1 MSRYPYPIPSREEI
15 LDALRNATGSQSAK
29 TIAKTLHV
37 KRGEIE
43 GLTRRLEA
51 MQRDG
56 QLNFTEAGGYSIRN
70 STRFIVGQVSSH
82 RDGYG
87 FLLPDEGG
95 DDIYLSEKEMQK
107 VMNGDRVQV
116 RVIASDRRGRFEGTI
131 VEVLSRAHT
140 HVVGRLLHENG
151 TWLIA
156 PEDRRIA
163 HDIIVE
169 KPPKNA
175 QAGQFV
181 NAKLL
186 TQPSR
191 YAQPLGQIVEV
202 LGDMDDPGIEIEIAV
217 RKFGLPHIFSKE
229 AMDRANSLPDT
240 VQPADLTDRVDL
252 RDVPFVTIDGEDARD
267 FDDAVY
273 CEPVEMGKTTGYR
286 LLVAIADVSHYV
298 KPNDP
303 IDKDALLRS
312 TSVYFPRRVIP
323 MLPEK
328 LSNGLCSLNPDV
340 DRLALVCDMVVSA
353 EGKPDFYQFYPAVIK
368 SAARMTYT
376 AVASILESPRGPE
389 AAIHANVVPHI
400 RNLFSV
406 YRVLFEAREKRG
418 AIDFETVETYIVS
431 NPEGKIE
438 KILPRVRNDAHK
450 LIEECMLAANVCAA
464 DLLIRHHHPGTY
476 RIHAAP
482 GEEKLDQIRAF
493 LGPLGLRLGGGNS
506 PQPSDYAVLI
516 KQVMPRPDAPLL
528 QTMLLRSMQQAIY
541 SPDNVGHFGLAYK
554 AYTHFTSPIR
564 RYPDLLVHRAIKA
577 ILQGKR
583 YEPAGIDQ
591 RLLNKNVSNA
601 MRRQMNKDKLEGRA
615 TGTAEDSIWH
625 ALGLHCSANE
635 RRADE
640 ASRDVEAWLKCYFIK
655 DKLGE
660 HFTGTVSGV
669 TSFGIFVQLDDL
681 FIEGLVHI
689 TDLGSDYYHFDEV
702 RHELRGE
709 RSGVRYQLTDRVTVQ
724 VSRVDLD
731 SRQIDLV
738 IISGPFKA
746 GKEGAAQGQGTAS
759 APPPVLFDRFKKR
772 GIARVSEKGNLPP
785 GVAAAKRKSNTT
797 RSNNDSA
804 PSFSGKPKSGA
815 KRAETRKRK
824 RR

>member
-1 MSRYPYPIPSREEI
+1 M
-15 LDALRNATGSQSAK
+15 
-29 TIAKTLHV
+29 IAKALHV

-43 GLTRRLEA
+43 GLTRRLDA

-56 QLNFTEAGGYSIRN
+56 QLNFTEAGGYTIKD
-70 STRFIVGQVSSH
+70 STRFIVGQISSH
-82 RDGYG
+82 PDGYG

-95 DDIYLSEKEMQK
+95 DDIYLSHNEMQK

-116 RVIASDRRGRFEGTI
+116 RVISSDRRGRFEGTI
-131 VEVLSRAHT
+131 VEVLTRAHT
-140 HVVGRLLHENG
+140 HVVGRLVHENG
-151 TWLIA
+151 IWLIA
-156 PEDRRIA
+156 PEDKRVV

-169 KPPKNA
+169 KPPKNV

-181 NAKLL
+181 NAQLI

-191 YAQPLGQIVEV
+191 YSQPMARIVEV
-202 LGDMDDPGIEIEIAV
+202 LGNMDDPGIEIEIAV

-229 AMDRANSLPDT
+229 AQAAADKLPDT
-240 VQPADLTDRVDL
+240 VSPADMADRVDL

-273 CEPVEMGKTTGYR
+273 CEPVKIGKETAYR

-298 KPNDP
+298 KPNDA
-303 IDKDALLRS
+303 IDQDAILRS

-328 LSNGLCSLNPDV
+328 LSNGLCSLNPNV
-340 DRLALVCDMVVSA
+340 DRLSLVCDMVVNA
-353 EGKPDFYQFYPAVIK
+353 DGEPGAYQFYPAVIK

-376 AVASILESPRGPE
+376 AVAAILDNPRGPE
-389 AAIHANVVPHI
+389 AVIHADVVPHI
-400 RNLFSV
+400 RDLNSV
-406 YRVLFEAREKRG
+406 YLALFEAREKRG

-438 KILPRVRNDAHK
+438 KILPRVRNEAHK

-464 DLLIRHHHPGTY
+464 DLLIRHNHPGAY

-482 GEEKLDQIRAF
+482 GKEKLDQIRAF
-493 LGPLGLRLGGGNS
+493 LAPLGLRLGGGDD

-516 KQVMPRPDAPLL
+516 KQVLPRTDAPLL
-528 QTMLLRSMQQAIY
+528 QTMLLRSMQQAVY
-541 SPDNVGHFGLAYK
+541 SPDNIGHFGLAYK

-577 ILQGKR
+577 VLEGKR
-583 YEPAGIDQ
+583 YEPTGIDR
-591 RLLNKNVSNA
+591 RLLNKNISNS
-601 MRRQMNKDKLEGRA
+601 MRRQMNKDKMAGKTIGDPES
-615 TGTAEDSIWH
+615 SIWH

-660 HFTGTVSGV
+660 HFSGTVSGV
-669 TSFGIFVQLDDL
+669 VPFGIFVQLDDL
-681 FIEGLVHI
+681 YIEGLVHV

-738 IISGPFKA
+738 IISGPFKL
-746 GKEGAAQGQGTAS
+746 GKDGKTIESGAATPQ
-759 APPPVLFDRFKKR
+759 PPLFERFKKR
-772 GIARVSEKGNLPP
+772 GIARVTEKGNLPP
-785 GVAAAKRKSNTT
+785 GVGTVGNR
-797 RSNNDSA
+797 RD
-804 PSFSGKPKSGA
+804 GA
-815 KRAETRKRK
+815 KSSTQSKSAGKQAQTRKRK
-824 RR
+824 R